1 MILIGVEVF
10 PPGQVATLKQL
21 LHLVAME
28 MEGAERLQQS
38 LCVVLQICRAVEW
51 LQQQQH
57 NSIRV
62 QPEEIVFYREDNR
75 DIYRLFWLTGSGGE
89 ERSVRDILSVSVR
102 LLAPLLTV
110 PQTDKLYS
118 LIQQRAD
125 HVIPYLEFALFGP
138 TDELMDNDPEPLD
151 TFQRWLDVER
161 ASVLNELIRTQ
172 GLWRVKLSILEEFR
186 LSFLVSTS
194 PQRLL
199 DTSHI

>member
-1 MILIGVEVF
+1 MF
-10 PPGQVATLKQL
+10 PPGQVATLKQIP
-21 LHLVAME
+21 HLVAME
-28 MEGAERLQQS
+28 MEETERLQQS

-51 LQQQQH
+51 QQQQQQQQQ
-57 NSIRV
+57 NSALRI

-75 DIYRLFWLTGSGGE
+75 DAYRLFWLTGSGVE
-89 ERSVRDILSVSVR
+89 ERSVRDILSTSVR

-110 PQTDKLYS
+110 QQTDKLYS

-125 HVIPYLEFALFGP
+125 KVIAYLEFALFGP
-138 TDELMDNDPEPLD
+138 SDELMDSDPEPLD

-161 ASVLNELIRTQ
+161 ASVLNELIRSQ

>member
-1 MILIGVEVF
+1 
-10 PPGQVATLKQL
+10 
-21 LHLVAME
+21 ME
-28 MEGAERLQQS
+28 MEETERLQQS

-51 LQQQQH
+51 QQQQQQQ
-57 NSIRV
+57 NSALRI

-75 DIYRLFWLTGSGGE
+75 DAYRLFWLTGSGVE
-89 ERSVRDILSVSVR
+89 ERSVRDILSTSVR

-110 PQTDKLYS
+110 QQTDKLYS

-125 HVIPYLEFALFGP
+125 KVIAYLEFALFGP
-138 TDELMDNDPEPLD
+138 SDELMDSDPEPLD

-161 ASVLNELIRTQ
+161 ASVLNELIRSQ